1 MQKKPLTLSQVRY
14 NQIKSDLKFWS
25 PVERN
30 GWYIKF
36 SFLKDEQVLLIF
48 VSAYTCQTIIRYF
61 DNENCESN
69 ARIEQWMSINEPH
82 DLECPFCHSSMHKVY
97 SSVSPFIQLI
107 SPLFLFR

>member
-36 SFLKDEQVLLIF
+36 SFLRDEQVLLIF
-48 VSAYTCQTIIRYF
+48 VSSYTCQTIIRYF
-61 DNENCESN
+61 DNENDAVKYINFLCEKDPG
-69 ARIEQWMSINEPH
+69 ILLQGNENPA
-82 DLECPFCHSSMHKVY
+82 
-97 SSVSPFIQLI
+97 
-107 SPLFLFR
+107 

>member
-1 MQKKPLTLSQVRY
+1 MQKKPLTLNQVRY
-14 NQIKSDLKFWS
+14 NQVKSDLKFWS

-61 DNENCESN
+61 DNENEAVKYINFLCEKN
-69 ARIEQWMSINEPH
+69 PSILLQGNENPA
-82 DLECPFCHSSMHKVY
+82 
-97 SSVSPFIQLI
+97 
-107 SPLFLFR
+107 

>member
-1 MQKKPLTLSQVRY
+1 MQKKPLTLNQVKF
-14 NQIKSDLKFWS
+14 NQVKSDLKFWS

-61 DNENCESN
+61 DNENEAVKYINFLCEKN
-69 ARIEQWMSINEPH
+69 PSILLQGNENPA
-82 DLECPFCHSSMHKVY
+82 
-97 SSVSPFIQLI
+97 
-107 SPLFLFR
+107 